1 MVQLRKL
8 KLENRLV
15 LVGAFLGLLAMLM
28 PMYYCMYNGEELRY
42 ADGSL
47 DFPNRYNYNLVFMPD
62 FYPFTILLHLLFI
75 VLIIGSVMNNFVTSK
90 FMKLCPLIFSIIL
103 ILLLFLDD
111 YVAINTYRDGSRI
124 ILDYSAGFYFL
135 LTSIGCLFIGGL
147 MINLQ
152 DIFKTVKLQFQKLDK
167 TSIPKVSDS
176 KNFNDNLII
185 PESCPHC
192 KSPNS
197 KKIRICEW
205 CGDQII

>member
-8 KLENRLV
+8 KLENWLV
-15 LVGAFLGLLAMLM
+15 IVGAFLGLLAILM
-28 PMYYCMYNGEELRY
+28 PMYYCWHYDEMFLEVGYH
-42 ADGSL
+42 
-47 DFPNRYNYNLVFMPD
+47 YNLVFMRD
-62 FYPFTILLHLLFI
+62 YYPFTILLHLLFI
-75 VLIIGSVMNNFVTSK
+75 VLIIGSTMNNFVNSN

-103 ILLLFLDD
+103 ILLMFLDYYTVSTTID
-111 YVAINTYRDGSRI
+111 YLSGNNSIN
-124 ILDYSAGFYFL
+124 DYLIGFYFL

-152 DIFKTVKLQFQKLDK
+152 DGFKTVKLQFQKLDK
-167 TSIPKVSDS
+167 TFIPKVSDS
-176 KNFNDNLII
+176 KNYNETIII

-205 CGDQII
+205 CGNQII